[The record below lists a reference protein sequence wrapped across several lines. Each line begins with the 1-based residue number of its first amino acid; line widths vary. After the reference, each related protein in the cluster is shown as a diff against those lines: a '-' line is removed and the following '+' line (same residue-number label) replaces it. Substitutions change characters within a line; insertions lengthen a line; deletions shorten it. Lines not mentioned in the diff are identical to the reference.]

1 MRDEKQPG
9 ARPLRT
15 RVVRGESSQIAG
27 WTLTP
32 IARVTTYTRG
42 RGTLRRDTI
51 SGWAAGMVRITPLGV
66 RAKAGGRQEWVPVHD
81 VTTTVLGRLLL
92 AAAAATLFLAAV
104 RRLARQRR
112 AVS

>member
-1 MRDEKQPG
+1 MQAEKQPA

-15 RVVRGESSQIAG
+15 RVVRGEPSQIVG

-32 IARVTTYTRG
+32 VARVTTYTRG
-42 RGTLRRDTI
+42 RGTLHRDTI

-66 RAKAGGRQEWVPVHD
+66 RARTGDRQEWIPVHD
-81 VTTTVLGRLLL
+81 VTASVLTRLAL
-92 AAAAATLFLAAV
+92 AGAAATLFLAAV
-104 RRLARQRR
+104 RRLVRRRR